1 MNEQGQLAYI
11 FPGQG
16 SQSTGMLADHLQAN
30 GPVRDTF
37 AEASDALGYDM
48 QALVIDNAD
57 GLLDRTD
64 YTQPAL
70 LTASVALWRLWRER
84 GGAAAGIVAGHSL
97 GEYSALVAAGSLT
110 FIDAVRL
117 VRFRGEAMAK
127 AAPEGEGRMAAVL
140 GLDDERIGELCAQA
154 SDAAHKVWAA
164 NFNCPGQVVIAGH
177 APAVDRAV
185 DAAKPMG
192 AKRALP
198 LAVSAPSHT
207 PLMQPAADAMR
218 QRLNEVNL
226 SDPSIP
232 LVCNCQ
238 ASVLEHADAIKE
250 ALVDQLVM
258 PVRWTDS
265 VVCMRGQ
272 GVSHAVEIG
281 PGIVLAGLLRRIG
294 RDIKVHLT
302 ETPAAMDESLQALG
316 G

>member
-16 SQSTGMLADHLQAN
+16 SQSTAMLADHLREHAL
-30 GPVRDTF
+30 VRDTF

-48 QALVIDNAD
+48 QALVADNAD

-70 LTASVALWRLWRER
+70 LTASVALWRLWQDQ
-84 GGAAAGIVAGHSL
+84 GGTAADVAAGHSL
-97 GEYSALVAAGSLT
+97 GEYSALVAAGALT
-110 FIDAVRL
+110 FAEAVQL
-117 VRFRGEAMAK
+117 VRFRGEAMTEAV
-127 AAPEGEGRMAAVL
+127 PEGEGRMAAVL
-140 GLDDERIGELCAQA
+140 GLDDERIDELCVQS
-154 SDAAHKVWAA
+154 SDENHKAWAA

-177 APAVDRAV
+177 APAVERAIGM
-185 DAAKPMG
+185 AKQMG

-226 SDPSIP
+226 SDPAVP
-232 LVCNCQ
+232 LVCNCR
-238 ASVLEHADAIKE
+238 AAVLEHADAIRE

-258 PVRWTDS
+258 PVRWTES
-265 VVCMRGQ
+265 VACMRGQ
-272 GVSHAVEIG
+272 GVSQVVEMG
-281 PGIVLAGLLRRIG
+281 PGKILAGLLRRID
-294 RDIKVHLT
+294 RDMQVHVT
-302 ETPAAMDESLQALG
+302 ETPAAMRESLRALG

>member
-1 MNEQGQLAYI
+1 MNEHRQLAYI

-16 SQSTGMLADHLQAN
+16 SQATGMLADHLQAS

-70 LTASVALWRLWRER
+70 LTASVALWRLWQARD
-84 GGAAAGIVAGHSL
+84 GAAAGIVAGHSL
-97 GEYSALVAAGSLT
+97 GEYSALVAAGSLS
-110 FIDAVRL
+110 FAEAVRL
-117 VRFRGEAMAK
+117 VRFRGEAMAR
-127 AAPEGEGRMAAVL
+127 AVPEGQGQMAAVL

-154 SDAAHKVWAA
+154 SDATHKVWAA

-177 APAVDRAV
+177 APAVERAIGM
-185 DAAKPMG
+185 AKPLG

-218 QRLNEVNL
+218 ERLTDANL
-226 SDPSIP
+226 SNPSVPI
-232 LVCNCQ
+232 VCNCQ
-238 ASVLEHADAIKE
+238 ASVLEQADAIRQ

-258 PVRWTDS
+258 PVRWTES
-265 VVCMRGQ
+265 VVCMRGL
-272 GVSHAVEIG
+272 GVSQAVEIG
-281 PGIVLAGLLRRIG
+281 PGKVLAGLLRRID
-294 RDIKVHLT
+294 RDMQVHVT
-302 ETPAAMDESLQALG
+302 ETPAAMEESLRVLG